1 MHSIFYDSYHN
12 FIYNLAINLSDNQGI
27 MKIKIIGIGSYIPN
41 KEVKNTDFDKHVFL
55 NEDGTPFGYPN
66 EVVINKFKG
75 ITGIENR
82 RYAEDHHTSS
92 DLAYFAAE
100 RALENANIDRETLD
114 YIIFAHNFGDVKAG
128 TNQSDILP
136 SLATRVKNKLG
147 IKNPKCVAYDILFG
161 CPGWIE
167 GVLQANAFIKS
178 GMANR
183 VLVIGAETLS
193 RVVDHHDRDSMIYSD
208 GAGASILEA
217 SDDDETGLLS
227 YESAT
232 FANDEANYLYFGKSY
247 NPDLDPD
254 IKYIKMYGR
263 KIYEF
268 ALNQVPCAMKS
279 CLDKSGIGIDEV
291 KKILIHQANE
301 KMDEAIIARFYKLYD
316 KTAPENIMPMS
327 IHDLGNSSVATVPTL
342 YDLLIQGKLEN
353 HEINKGD
360 VVIFASVGAGMNVNA
375 FVYRY

>member
-1 MHSIFYDSYHN
+1 
-12 FIYNLAINLSDNQGI
+12 
-27 MKIKIIGIGSYIPN
+27 MKIKIIGTGSYIPTR
-41 KEVKNTDFDKHVFL
+41 EVKNTDFDKHVFL

-66 EVVINKFKG
+66 EVVIKKFKG

-82 RYAEDHHTSS
+82 RYAEDQHNAS
-92 DLAYFAAE
+92 DLAFFAAE
-100 RALENANIDRETLD
+100 KAIQNANVDRESLD
-114 YIIFAHNFGDVKAG
+114 YIIFAHNFGDVKFG
-128 TNQSDILP
+128 TTQTDHLP
-136 SLATRVKNKLG
+136 SLATRVKNKLD

-178 GMANR
+178 GMAKR

-193 RVVDHHDRDSMIYSD
+193 RVVDDHDRDSMIYSD
-208 GAGASILEA
+208 GAGASILEL
-217 SDDDETGLLS
+217 SNDETGLLS

-232 FANDEANYLYFGKSY
+232 FANEEANFLFFGKSY

-268 ALNQVPCAMKS
+268 ALSQVPSAMKS
-279 CLDKSGIGIDEV
+279 CLDKSGIAIDEV

-316 KTAPENIMPMS
+316 KVPPQDIMPMS

-342 YDLLIQGKLEN
+342 YDLILQGKIEN

-375 FVYRY
+375 FVYRH